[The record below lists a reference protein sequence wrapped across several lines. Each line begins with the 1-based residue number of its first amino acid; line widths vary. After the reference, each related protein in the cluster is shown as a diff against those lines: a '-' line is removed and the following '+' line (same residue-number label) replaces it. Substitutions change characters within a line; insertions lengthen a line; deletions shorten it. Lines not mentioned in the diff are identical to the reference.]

1 MIQEL
6 DADGLSGV
14 GGQVKGQLDPSTI
27 VGGVLEELFQHRAIT
42 VSDSSFLPTIGAG
55 VVAGGPVVEAQGS
68 SFRGSRDSDQSIG
81 R

>member
-14 GGQVKGQLDPSTI
+14 GGQVKGQLNPDTI
-27 VGGVLEELFQHRAIT
+27 VGGVLEELFQHCTTT
-42 VSDSSFLPTIGAG
+42 VDDSSFLPAIGAG
-55 VVAGGPVVEAQGS
+55 IVAGGPVVEAQGS